1 MKSEIIWNINK
12 IIYFVYLRLMFWNL
26 LLKNEIIDFLKI
38 IFEIV
43 YYIFKNIYDEIWFY
57 RIYDVF

>member
-1 MKSEIIWNINK
+1 MKSEIIWNINE
-12 IIYFVYLRLMFWNL
+12 IIYFVNLRLRFWNL

-38 IFEIV
+38 IFKIV
-43 YYIFKNIYDEIWFY
+43 YYILKNIYDEIWFY